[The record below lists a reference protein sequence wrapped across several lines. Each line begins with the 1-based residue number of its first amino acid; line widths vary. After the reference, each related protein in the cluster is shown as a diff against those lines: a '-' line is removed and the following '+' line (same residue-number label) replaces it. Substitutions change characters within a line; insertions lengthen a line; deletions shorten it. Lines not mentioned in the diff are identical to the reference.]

1 MRSDEGRSEARLKVG
16 SGAKVRRVIVLGASI
31 GGPEAIREFLGGL
44 PRNFPA
50 LFVLAQHM
58 GDEFLEL
65 MSAQLAKAVKLT
77 VRTPTHGERVGA
89 GEVVIVPT
97 RQRMQIDSEG
107 VITLSPLI
115 ERTAYSPSI
124 DQVMRDVADEFGERA
139 TAIVFSGM
147 AQDAIEGSKYM
158 QAHGSAVWAQDPDT
172 CTISTMV
179 DSVRQTGAVTFIGS
193 PPQLAAKMIADFGT
207 D

>member
-1 MRSDEGRSEARLKVG
+1 F
-16 SGAKVRRVIVLGASI
+16 LGA
-31 GGPEAIREFLGGL
+31 L
-44 PRNFPA
+44 PREIPA

-65 MSAQLAKAVKLT
+65 MSAQLAKAIKLT
-77 VRTPTHGERVGA
+77 VRTPTHGERVGH

-97 RQRMQIDSEG
+97 RQRLQIDAEG

-124 DQVMRDVADEFGERA
+124 DQVIRDIADEFGPRA

-147 AQDAIEGSKYM
+147 AQDAIEGSKYLKSR
-158 QAHGSAVWAQDPDT
+158 GGAVWAQDPQT

-179 DSVRQTGAVTFIGS
+179 DSVVQTGSVGFIGA
-193 PPQLAAKMIADFGT
+193 PPQLA
-207 D
+207 

>member
-1 MRSDEGRSEARLKVG
+1 
-16 SGAKVRRVIVLGASI
+16 
-31 GGPEAIREFLGGL
+31 
-44 PRNFPA
+44 
-50 LFVLAQHM
+50 M

-65 MSAQLAKAVKLT
+65 MSAQLAKAVQLT
-77 VRTPTHGERVGA
+77 VRSPTHGERVGH

-97 RQRMQIDSEG
+97 RQRIQIDGEG

-124 DQVMRDVADEFGERA
+124 DQVLRDVADEFGGRA
-139 TAIVFSGM
+139 GAIVFSGM

-158 QAHGSAVWAQDPDT
+158 QSRGGAVWAQDPNT

-179 DSVRQTGAVTFIGS
+179 DSVRQTGAVGYVGS
-193 PPQLAAKMIADFGT
+193 PQQLAAKMIADYGT
-207 D
+207 R